1 MSEYTKSIAIDGPA
15 GAGKSTVAKKVAA
28 ALNFAYVDSGA
39 IYRTCALYFIEKF
52 GEKAA
57 EAVKNNEILAEELK
71 KFEIDFKIT
80 ANSGFSVMLNGSEVG
95 EKIRTQQVSRFVPV
109 VASLVPVRE
118 KVNLKLQQF
127 SKENTVVMDGR
138 DIGTCVL
145 PMSKLKIF
153 LTASAEI
160 RADRRL
166 KELFE
171 KGEKAN
177 FEEVLKDVKNR
188 DKMDEE
194 RPIAPLKKADDA
206 VNLDTSHMDITG
218 AVNFIVEHAKKRFA

>member
-1 MSEYTKSIAIDGPA
+1 MEYTKSIAIDGPA
-15 GAGKSTVAKKVAA
+15 GAGKSTVAKRAA
-28 ALNFAYVDSGA
+28 AELNFTYVDSGA

-52 GEKAA
+52 GEGAA
-57 EAVKNNEILAEELK
+57 EAVKNHDLLIKELNS
-71 KFEIDFKIT
+71 FELDFKIST
-80 ANSGFSVMLNGSEVG
+80 EVGFGVLLNGTEVG

-109 VASLVPVRE
+109 VASLIPVRE
-118 KVNLKLQQF
+118 KVNAKLQEF
-127 SKENTVVMDGR
+127 SKDHTVLMDGR

-145 PMSKLKIF
+145 PMSRLKIF

-160 RADRRL
+160 RAERRL

-194 RPIAPLKKADDA
+194 RPVAPLKKADDA
-206 VNLDTSHMDITG
+206 VLLDTSNMDING
-218 AVNFIVEHAKKRFA
+218 AVKFIVDYARQRFI